1 MEFHIDS
8 NIKFEN
14 QKYQLEVDINATNYE
29 EVVFIAI
36 HELKLKLIQKFG
48 IKKDN
53 LSFIV
58 NSFKLNAKDNKVNI
72 KAKCNKFDDWEF
84 VN

>member
-14 QKYQLEVDINATNYE
+14 QKYQMEVDINATNYE
-29 EVVFIAI
+29 EVIFIAI
-36 HELKLKLIQKFG
+36 HELKLKLIQKFN
-48 IKKDN
+48 IEKDN

-58 NSFKLNAKDNKVNI
+58 NSFKLNTKDNKVNI
-72 KAKCNKFDDWEF
+72 KAKCNKFDDWEL

>member
-58 NSFKLNAKDNKVNI
+58 NSFKLNTKDNKVNI
-72 KAKCNKFDDWEF
+72 KAKCNKFDDWEL

>member
-58 NSFKLNAKDNKVNI
+58 NSFKLNTKDNKVNI

>member
-14 QKYQLEVDINATNYE
+14 QKYQMEVDINATNYE
-29 EVVFIAI
+29 EVIFIAI

-48 IKKDN
+48 IEKDN

-58 NSFKLNAKDNKVNI
+58 NSFKLNTKDNKVNI

>member
-53 LSFIV
+53 ISFIV
-58 NSFKLNAKDNKVNI
+58 NSFKLNTKDNKVNI

>member
-48 IKKDN
+48 IEKDN

-58 NSFKLNAKDNKVNI
+58 NSFKLNTKDNKVNI
-72 KAKCNKFDDWEF
+72 KAKCNKFDDWEL

>member
-8 NIKFEN
+8 YIKFEN

-58 NSFKLNAKDNKVNI
+58 NSFKLNTKDNKVNI
-72 KAKCNKFDDWEF
+72 KAKCNKFDDWEL

>member
-14 QKYQLEVDINATNYE
+14 QKYQSKVDINATNYE

-58 NSFKLNAKDNKVNI
+58 NSFKLNTKDNKVNI

>member
-36 HELKLKLIQKFG
+36 HELKLKLKQKIG

-58 NSFKLNAKDNKVNI
+58 NFKLNTKII
-72 KAKCNKFDDWEF
+72 K
-84 VN
+84 

>member
-14 QKYQLEVDINATNYE
+14 QKYQMEVDINATNYE
-29 EVVFIAI
+29 EVIFIAI

-48 IKKDN
+48 IEKDN

-58 NSFKLNAKDNKVNI
+58 NSFKLNTKDNKVNI
-72 KAKCNKFDDWEF
+72 KAKCNKFDDWEL

>member
-1 MEFHIDS
+1 M
-8 NIKFEN
+8 
-14 QKYQLEVDINATNYE
+14 EVDINATNYE
-29 EVVFIAI
+29 EVIFIAI

-48 IKKDN
+48 IEKDN

-58 NSFKLNAKDNKVNI
+58 NSFKLNTKDNKVNI
-72 KAKCNKFDDWEF
+72 KAKCNKFDDWEL

>member
-14 QKYQLEVDINATNYE
+14 QKYQMEVDINATNYE
-29 EVVFIAI
+29 EVIFIAI

-48 IKKDN
+48 IEKDN

-58 NSFKLNAKDNKVNI
+58 NSFKLNTKDNKVNI
-72 KAKCNKFDDWEF
+72 KAKCNKFDDWELI
-84 VN
+84 N

>member
-29 EVVFIAI
+29 EVIFIAI

-48 IKKDN
+48 IEKDN

-58 NSFKLNAKDNKVNI
+58 NSFKLNTKDNKVNI
-72 KAKCNKFDDWEF
+72 KAKCNKFDDWEL

>member
-14 QKYQLEVDINATNYE
+14 QKYQMEVDINATNYE
-29 EVVFIAI
+29 EVIFIAI
-36 HELKLKLIQKFG
+36 HELKLKLIKKFG
-48 IKKDN
+48 IEKDN

-58 NSFKLNAKDNKVNI
+58 NSFKLNTKDNKVNI
-72 KAKCNKFDDWEF
+72 KAKCNKFDDWELI
-84 VN
+84 N